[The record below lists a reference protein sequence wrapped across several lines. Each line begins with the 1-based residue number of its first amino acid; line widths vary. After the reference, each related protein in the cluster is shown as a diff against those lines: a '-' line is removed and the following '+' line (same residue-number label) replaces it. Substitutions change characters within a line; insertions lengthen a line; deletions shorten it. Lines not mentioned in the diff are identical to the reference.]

1 MFSGPDRRSLVRTW
15 EGNRLDVRRELRPDR
30 DFLVTVGVCLT
41 ISAVIL
47 ALPRNEV
54 PGVHSV
60 LDTGMFLITGVLG
73 LLLWDLGWRTAEILV
88 RFKAVVFAV
97 VSLLYLVHVLTAL
110 DVYGDSGT
118 LERITAGLRPATWPP
133 ASYLLPIGLG
143 VAAWLR
149 HRGRGSSLA
158 LAFGMLGTAAL
169 LLWLFQRLPRY
180 TAPGWLGI
188 TRPALVFVPLLWIP
202 IALVYWRRRRE
213 DRIAHAIAFYAAI
226 ACVSHAVMLYS
237 RSPAD
242 FLAMIAHIGVLGGGL
257 FLLFSLI
264 QMGTLDTARRMRAER
279 VLSELNAA
287 LEARVR
293 ERTQELESTNL
304 ALRGEITTR
313 RAAEQRSRTQLERLH
328 LLHQITH
335 AIGERQDLASIFQVV
350 VTSLEDHLSVD
361 FACMCHFDQVERT
374 LTVARLGPRTVSLAR
389 VLELNEST
397 RIAIDENGLS
407 RCVRGELVYEADISG
422 VNHPFASRLAR
433 GALRSVVLA
442 PLLVEQRSGV
452 FGILIVARVTPDAFS
467 SSDCEFLNQLSE
479 NVALAT
485 NQAQLN
491 SALQH
496 AYDELRDT
504 QQAILQQERLR
515 ALGQMASGIAHDI
528 NNAISPATLY
538 VESILERDETLI
550 PRTRQQLETVQRAI
564 GDVAQ
569 TVARMGEFYR
579 QRESQLEFRPV
590 NINVIL
596 DQVPDLTRARWSNMA
611 QAGGATIEVKI
622 DPAPEAPTILGV
634 ESEIREALINL
645 VFNAA
650 DAMPK
655 GGTIVLRSRRSTPVA
670 QAVSHT
676 VVVEVCDD
684 GAGMDEQTRSRC
696 LEPFFT
702 TKGERGSGLGL
713 AMVYGIAQRHGA
725 DFRIDSE
732 LGKGTTVRLS
742 FPEVTSTGDSTS
754 RRELPGPVHAMR
766 ILIVDDDPLL
776 LQSLRDALE
785 FEGHEVFCSHG
796 GQAGIDAFQASA
808 QRKQPFP
815 VVITDLGMPHVDGR
829 QVAAAIKKA
838 APRTLVLML
847 TGWGQR
853 LSETEGAPAH
863 VDFVLNKPPNMWQ
876 LREALSRTLEKR
888 SP

>member
-1 MFSGPDRRSLVRTW
+1 M
-15 EGNRLDVRRELRPDR
+15 DVRDELRPNR
-30 DFLVTVGVCLT
+30 DLLVTVAVCLT
-41 ISAVIL
+41 ISAAIA
-47 ALPRNEV
+47 ALPRFEI
-54 PGVHSV
+54 PGVHNV
-60 LDTGMFLITGVLG
+60 LDTAIFLVAGVLG

-88 RFKAVVFAV
+88 RFNAVVFGV
-97 VSLLYLVHVLTAL
+97 ISLLYLVHVLTAL
-110 DVYGDSGT
+110 DVYGDSST
-118 LERITAGLRPATWPP
+118 LERITAKLRPGTWPP
-133 ASYLLPIGLG
+133 PAYLLPIGLG
-143 VAAWLR
+143 IAAWLR
-149 HRGRGSSLA
+149 RRRRGSSLA
-158 LAFGMLGTAAL
+158 LVLGMLGAAAL
-169 LLWLFQRLPRY
+169 LLWMFQRLPRY

-188 TRPALVFVPLLWIP
+188 TRPTLIFVPLLWIP
-202 IALVYWRRRRE
+202 VGLIYWRRRHE
-213 DRIAHAIAFYAAI
+213 DRIAHAVAFYAAI
-226 ACVSHAVMLYS
+226 ACASHAVMLYS
-237 RSPAD
+237 SSPAD
-242 FLAMIAHIGVLGGGL
+242 LFAMIAHIGVFGGAL
-257 FLLFSLI
+257 YLLFSLI
-264 QMGTLDTARRMRAER
+264 QMGTQDTARRMRAER
-279 VLSELNAA
+279 DLSELNVA
-287 LEARVR
+287 LDARVR
-293 ERTQELESTNL
+293 ERTQELACTNVT
-304 ALRGEITTR
+304 LRAEMATR
-313 RAAEQRSRTQLERLH
+313 EVAEQRSRTQLERLR

-350 VTSLEDHLSVD
+350 VSSLEDHLSVD

-374 LTVARLGPRTVSLAR
+374 LTVARVGPRTVSLAR
-389 VLELNEST
+389 VLELNENA

-407 RCVRGELVYEADISG
+407 RCVRGELVYEPDISG
-422 VNHPFASRLAR
+422 VGHPFASRLAR
-433 GALRSVVLA
+433 GALRSLVLA

-452 FGILIVARVTPDAFS
+452 FGILIVARVAPAAFS

-485 NQAQLN
+485 NHAQLN
-491 SALQH
+491 AALQR
-496 AYDELRDT
+496 AYDDLRDS

-538 VESILERDETLI
+538 VESILERDETLN
-550 PRTRQQLETVQRAI
+550 PQTRQQLETVQRAI

-579 QRESQLEFRPV
+579 KREPQLELRPISV
-590 NINVIL
+590 NAIL
-596 DQVPDLTRARWSNMA
+596 DQVRDLTRARWSNMA

-622 DPAPEAPTILGV
+622 DSAPEAPTILGI

-645 VFNAA
+645 VFNAV

-655 GGTIVLRSRRSTPVA
+655 GGTIVLRSRRSAPVA
-670 QAVSHT
+670 QAVSRT
-676 VVVEVCDD
+676 VIVEVCDD

-725 DFRIDSE
+725 DFQIDSAP
-732 LGKGTTVRLS
+732 GKGTTVRLS

-754 RRELPGPVHAMR
+754 RRELPGPVQATR

-785 FEGHEVFCSHG
+785 IEGHEVFCSHG
-796 GQAGIDAFQASA
+796 GQAGIDAFRASV
-808 QRKQPFP
+808 QRKEPFP

-838 APRTLVLML
+838 APQTLVLML

-863 VDFVLNKPPNMWQ
+863 VDFVLSKPPNMWQ
-876 LREALSRTLEKR
+876 LREALARAANVR
-888 SP
+888 AA